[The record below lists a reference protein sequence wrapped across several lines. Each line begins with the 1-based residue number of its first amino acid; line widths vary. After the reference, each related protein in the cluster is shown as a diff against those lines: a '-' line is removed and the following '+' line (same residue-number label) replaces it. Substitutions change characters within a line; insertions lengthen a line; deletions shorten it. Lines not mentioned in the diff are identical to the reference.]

1 METLIRIGG
10 IYNIGLILFH
20 LSFWRIFNWNEEL
33 GRVSFLN
40 RAVMQVL
47 NISLMFAFVIFA
59 YISLVHT
66 SELLQSALGNSLLVL
81 MALFWLARSVQ
92 QVMFFKLQHWL
103 SWLFLLLFFSGFLL
117 YAIPAA
123 TLL

>member
-10 IYNIGLILFH
+10 IYNVGMILFH

-47 NISLMFAFVIFA
+47 NISLIFAFTIFA

-66 SELLQSALGNSLLVL
+66 SELLDSPLGNSLLVL

-92 QVMFFKLQHWL
+92 QVLFFKLRHRL

-117 YAIPAA
+117 YAIPVA
-123 TLL
+123 TLF